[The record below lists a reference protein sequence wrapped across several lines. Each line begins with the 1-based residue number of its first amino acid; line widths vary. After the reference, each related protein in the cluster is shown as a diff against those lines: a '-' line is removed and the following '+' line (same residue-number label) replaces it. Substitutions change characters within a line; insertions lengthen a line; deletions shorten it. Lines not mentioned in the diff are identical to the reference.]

1 MARRSTLKDLT
12 DFLEQNPNEIEIDD
26 VKSKEDFLNKSPKDI
41 VDVEDVSFSN
51 KRKVTSSS
59 KMEMDEIAR
68 ILHQKAE
75 KEGKSFSEL
84 WLQILEEG
92 AKIDPLLQNT
102 NAFRMIRKINATTF
116 NIAMEGIS
124 KFIKNR

>member
-1 MARRSTLKDLT
+1 MARRSTLKDLSE
-12 DFLEQNPNEIEIDD
+12 FLEQNPSEIEMDD
-26 VKSKEDFLNKSPKDI
+26 VKNKEDYLKKSPKAI
-41 VDVEDVSFSN
+41 VDVEEASLTKN
-51 KRKVTSSS
+51 RS
-59 KMEMDEIAR
+59 KSPSPKMGMDEIAK
-68 ILHQKAE
+68 LMHEKAE

-102 NAFRMIRKINATTF
+102 NAFRMIRKINSTTF

-124 KFIKNR
+124 KFIKKR